1 MIGNSVKRV
10 VAIVFTAVLI
20 FSTFIM
26 IPQDTAS
33 AASEQ
38 NYFTIR
44 VLDTGGIVDS
54 ASVILT
60 DVHTGNTIQT
70 VYWENISSYVANE
83 PPAGRYRIDVSCD
96 GHYHYKDIT
105 GIRYNGTGS
114 YSYGSVRI
122 TEFGDTIYT
131 YNVTVKDS
139 VGQPIRNAEVK
150 FYDED
155 EKQDIIS
162 NAEGVVPNTTD
173 SSGFTMVNIFSG
185 TFDLVVSASG
195 YEANVT
201 RDVST
206 MGGGSV
212 TVNLTNSATLFG
224 DVDKE
229 NGMPAANVVAYLY
242 NTDPNLPWEKRVLKS
257 TMGSFVWF
265 DEAYP
270 GEWVLV
276 IDGSDID
283 PFIKKINIPATGMYD
298 LKTLANLQKFAEQN
312 QSTENIMISFSDWNG
327 LTIAINGTW
336 KADKTYYGFDY
347 ADIGCLRAQID
358 LALGNANGTIEPN
371 EYSIFK
377 NYLTNLHGPN
387 YVATHSIL
395 RVNDTYYI
403 SALTP
408 DILDL
413 SNFISQSVTV
423 TNDTYYDS
431 NISYTS
437 NDSLDTN
444 SSIYTAEITV
454 PYDSALMNRKFEIKL
469 VSGYE
474 LVNNETFTSKVDVS
488 GYMTVVVDPQYSSIP
503 GSETVGLD
511 LGRSEKP
518 TAEAKILTTYG
529 GGVAY
534 KKMNNTT
541 ILYYVVKNDTA
552 IRFSSVGS
560 HDPNDNPITFTW
572 NFGDGSENTTD
583 SIVFDYNFT
592 AAAENLTVTLT
603 VDDVSGMTNNTSF
616 QLYVDALSPRAIIDV
631 WNQTGEEITIDQGDS
646 LEFSPT
652 GSVDDLVNVSDEKG
666 EILTY
671 EWTFGD
677 EGVEVVGAEEDNL
690 TVSHEFNIAGN
701 VTVVLNITDVVT
713 NWANATVK
721 IVVIDTTSPIPSLDI
736 PQNETGGTSLKEKS
750 PVFFN
755 ANGTTDNFY
764 DLENLTFEWD
774 FGDGSDLLIGNGSE
788 YAIVNHTFTSYGQYD
803 ITLNVTDERDNT
815 GTLTQKVSIGSG
827 PRPRLEADKIA
838 FDPLTFEEGKI
849 GTITVN
855 ITNDGSAVA
864 KNITIEIWY
873 YSLDI
878 PQELIGTTTTIF
890 DENGTV
896 ISSLEVGDSGYG
908 IFQWTPS
915 AKGNYSLRVYVNS
928 TDQINPNWEPG
939 YIVVNEAGWKKTAL
953 YGGVLAIFIVIPLLL
968 FVRRRIASGGGVKR
982 MPKEKKERKK

>member
-1 MIGNSVKRV
+1 MIESSKRKLVTIVLTALLFVSAFVVLPQNS
-10 VAIVFTAVLI
+10 
-20 FSTFIM
+20 
-26 IPQDTAS
+26 AS
-33 AASEQ
+33 AADAETYYIQ
-38 NYFTIR
+38 MTVIDE
-44 VLDTGGIVDS
+44 DTKIS
-54 ASVILT
+54 IETATVILT
-60 DVHTGNTIQT
+60 EVHTGAI
-70 VYWENISSYVANE
+70 VHAYYDDAGSYVADD
-83 PPAGRYRIDVSCD
+83 PLSGHYRIDVSAEDYYSERYVD
-96 GHYHYKDIT
+96 GF
-105 GIRYNGTGS
+105 RFNGTKNYTYPS
-114 YSYGSVRI
+114 LI
-122 TEFGDTIYT
+122 ELTEFGRMDYT
-131 YNVTVKDS
+131 CNVTVNDGS
-139 VGQPIRNAEVK
+139 SNPIDGAEVM
-150 FYDED
+150 FYDRTR
-155 EKQDIIS
+155 KQMITS
-162 NAEGVVPNTTD
+162 NTTD
-173 SSGFTMVNIFSG
+173 ANGQTSVKTFGG
-185 TFDLVVSASG
+185 TNLDLVVTVLNYESYAEELSSVSGDFNRTITMNDSAIVYGTVRKTSG
-195 YEANVT
+195 EYAK
-201 RDVST
+201 S
-206 MGGGSV
+206 
-212 TVNLTNSATLFG
+212 
-224 DVDKE
+224 
-229 NGMPAANVVAYLY
+229 VVAYMY
-242 NTDPNLPWEKRVLKS
+242 NTNSSIPWEKRVLKD
-257 TMGSFVWF
+257 TGNLFRF
-265 DEAYP
+265 DAYV
-270 GEWVLV
+270 GDWILI
-276 IDGSDID
+276 IDGSDVE
-283 PFIKKINIPATGMYD
+283 PYVEYYNISAVDNYFLD
-298 LKTLANLQKFAEQN
+298 IHLDDQSESIEEITLQFA
-312 QSTENIMISFSDWNG
+312 DWNH
-327 LTIAINGTW
+327 LTIYINSTW
-336 KADKTYYGFDY
+336 EADWTYPGLDY
-347 ADIGCLRAQID
+347 ADIGSLRAQID
-358 LALGNANGTIEPN
+358 LAIGKDLDSVDGVIDVT
-371 EYSIFK
+371 EYGQFYD
-377 NYLTNLHGPN
+377 YLFDTHGPN
-387 YVATHSIL
+387 YVTTSDL
-395 RVNDTYYI
+395 FEVNETAYI
-403 SALTP
+403 STSTVVVGT
-408 DILDL
+408 DL
-413 SNFISQSVTV
+413 FTGSVTV
-423 TNDTYYDS
+423 TD
-431 NISYTS
+431 NISYNSEVAYSSLT
-437 NDSLDTN
+437 SLDTN

-454 PYDSALMNRKFEIKL
+454 PYDSASMNREFEIVL
-469 VSGYE
+469 VSDYE

-503 GSETVGLD
+503 GSETVRLD
-511 LGRSEKP
+511 FERSEKP

-560 HDPNDNPITFTW
+560 HDPNGNPVTFTW

-583 SIVFDYNFT
+583 SMVFDHNFT

-774 FGDGSDLLIGNGSE
+774 FGDDSDLLIGNGSE
-788 YAIVNHTFTSYGQYD
+788 YAIVNHTYTSYGQYD

-838 FDPLTFEEGKI
+838 FDPLTFEEGVI

-873 YSLDI
+873 YSLDV

-896 ISSLEVGDSGYG
+896 ISSIEVGDSGYG

-939 YIVVNEAGWKKTAL
+939 YILVNEAGWKKTAL

-968 FVRRRIASGGGVKR
+968 FVRRRIASGGGVR
-982 MPKEKKERKK
+982 RIPKEKKERKK